1 MLKVNFYEEIE
12 DKLLKFAVIVSR
24 YQDKWVFCK
33 HKDRTTYEVAGGHR
47 EEGED
52 IRETAVRELVE
63 ETGAVSY
70 ELHKV
75 CVYSVDREEE
85 ADYEVKESY
94 GMLFY
99 AEIKE
104 FGKLPDMEMEY
115 IDFFEDIPKNLTYPL
130 IQPALVERIS
140 KFRQNIK

>member
-1 MLKVNFYEEIE
+1 MLKVNFYEEVE

-33 HKDRTTYEVAGGHR
+33 HKERTTYEVPGGHR

-52 IRETAVRELVE
+52 IRDTAVRELFE
-63 ETGAVSY
+63 ESGALSY

-75 CVYSVDREEE
+75 CVYSVDREEKP
-85 ADYEVKESY
+85 DNGDKESY

-104 FGKLPDMEMEY
+104 FGALPDMEMES
-115 IDFFEDIPKNLTYPL
+115 INFFEDVPKNLTYPL
-130 IQPALVERIS
+130 IQPELVERVNS
-140 KFRQNIK
+140 FRQNR

>member
-1 MLKVNFYEEIE
+1 MLKVNFYEEVE

-33 HKDRTTYEVAGGHR
+33 HKERTTYEVPGGHR

-52 IRETAVRELVE
+52 IRDTAVRELFE
-63 ETGAVSY
+63 ESGALSY

-85 ADYEVKESY
+85 PDNGDKESY

-104 FGKLPDMEMEY
+104 FGALPDMEMES
-115 IDFFEDIPKNLTYPL
+115 INFFEDVPKNLTYPL
-130 IQPALVERIS
+130 IQPELVERVNS
-140 KFRQNIK
+140 FRQNR

>member
-33 HKDRTTYEVAGGHR
+33 HKDRTTYEVPGGHR

>member
-33 HKDRTTYEVAGGHR
+33 HKDRTTYEVPGGHR

-85 ADYEVKESY
+85 ADDKVKESY